1 MIRGMYRADF
11 HTHTPLCNHAD
22 GEPEAFVRRALALGL
37 SEYGIADHAPMPGE
51 PFDDW
56 RMKQSEL
63 PAYLDWIERA
73 RRAANGTGLIIRC
86 GLECDW
92 LPGIEP
98 WIEEL
103 RRLHDWDYLIG
114 SVHYL
119 APGWAFDDP
128 NFKGMYLTGSLAGD
142 WEKYWELYAEMAA
155 SGLFDVYGH
164 PDLIRK
170 WGTTPE
176 GDWTSMAR
184 GALRAMAASGGVME
198 INTAGF
204 HTAGAEQY
212 PCLPLLHEARAL
224 GVPIMINSDA
234 HTPAALSRDY
244 ERAVGA
250 ALAAG
255 YDSLTLPGRGGHRTF
270 PLV

>member
-1 MIRGMYRADF
+1 MYRADF
-11 HTHTPLCNHAD
+11 HTHTPLCRHAD
-22 GEPEAFVRRALALGL
+22 GEPEEFVRRALELGL
-37 SEYGIADHAPMPGE
+37 SEYGIADHAPMPEE

-56 RMKQSEL
+56 RMRRNEL
-63 PAYLDWIERA
+63 AAYVEWIERA
-73 RRAANGTGLIIRC
+73 RRAARGTGLVIRC

-98 WIEEL
+98 WINEL
-103 RRLHDWDYLIG
+103 RSLYDWDYLIG

-128 NFKGMYLTGSLAGD
+128 GFKGRYQAGSLRGD
-142 WEKYWELYAEMAA
+142 WENYWGLYAEMAR

-164 PDLIRK
+164 CDLIRK
-170 WGTTPE
+170 WGETPE
-176 GDWTSMAR
+176 GDWADMAN
-184 GALRAMAASGGVME
+184 GALDAMASSGGIME

-204 HTAGAEQY
+204 YTAGGEQY
-212 PCLPLLHEARAL
+212 PVLPLLKQACTL
-224 GVPIMINSDA
+224 GIPVMINSDA
-234 HTPAALSRDY
+234 HTPSSLSRDY
-244 ERAVGA
+244 ERAVAA

-255 YDSLTLPGRGGHRTF
+255 YRCMTLPGRNGHRCY